1 MKVDTAHAFIFS
13 VPVNLT
19 IALWDTKFSH
29 HCVVVLN
36 VEGVKGYG
44 SGVLYKNRPLEAMRL
59 MQQEIVPFLETAT
72 FATLANLREQIRR
85 AFVSHSPSIVYALDS
100 ALWDIEGKVEGRP
113 VNQFL
118 GIPQRDS
125 VSITEQV
132 FISDVQQTAQEVKEI
147 LRHGTKHI
155 KIKIGRNPF
164 TDVERVRGIREVVGS
179 DVGLEVDINRGYTF
193 EQALRV
199 GKQLKGLGVSV
210 LEDPVSLKDWDRVPM
225 LRAETGIPIMQD
237 AGVLSLDDLR
247 RAIKLDAIDM
257 LNLKLTRIGGI
268 TCALEFAQLCQQH
281 GIGLSI
287 GCSEDL
293 GMGMASILHLSS
305 IFTELHATEGIGPA
319 RLGFDIIDEP
329 WELQDGFLRV
339 PGGTGLG
346 VTFNGE
352 KLIEAAR
359 KKRFVIGDVH
369 RPSTVF
375 FLRGEFDRWYQRWF
389 TMRCRLQRKIQDI
402 RVGR

>member
-1 MKVDTAHAFIFS
+1 MKVDSLQAYIFS
-13 VPVNLT
+13 VPVNFK
-19 IALWDTKFSH
+19 IALWDAKFSH

-44 SGVLYKNRPLEAMRL
+44 SGVLYRNRPIGAMRL
-59 MQQEIVPFLETAT
+59 IQQEIVPFLETAT
-72 FATLANLREQIRR
+72 FATLAGLREQIRR

-100 ALWDIEGKVEGRP
+100 ALWDIGGKAGGKP
-113 VNQFL
+113 VNQLL
-118 GIPQRDS
+118 GIPQRDR

-132 FISDVQQTAQEVKEI
+132 FISDVQQTTREVKEI
-147 LRHGTKHI
+147 LRHGTKQI
-155 KIKIGRNPF
+155 KIKIGRSLAA
-164 TDVERVRGIREVVGS
+164 DVERVKRIREIVGS
-179 DVGLEVDINRGYTF
+179 EVTLGVDINRGYTF
-193 EQALRV
+193 DQALHA
-199 GKQLKGLGVSV
+199 GEQLKGLGVSV

-237 AGVLSLDDLR
+237 AGVRSLDDLR
-247 RAIKLDAIDM
+247 RAIKLDAIDI

-268 TCALEFAQLCQQH
+268 TSALEFAQLCQQH
-281 GIGLSI
+281 GVGLSI

-305 IFTELHATEGIGPA
+305 IFAELHATEGIGPA

-329 WELQDGFLRV
+329 WELQDGSLRV
-339 PGGTGLG
+339 PDRTGLG
-346 VTFNGE
+346 VTFNGG
-352 KLIEAAR
+352 KLMEAAK

-369 RPSTVF
+369 RPSTAF
-375 FLRGEFDRWYQRWF
+375 FLRGEFNRWYQRWF
-389 TMRCRLQRKIQDI
+389 TMRCRLRRKIQDI